1 MLLLMEAATCKSF
14 SWQSLITIQMGFHS
28 AVLVVYESGQ
38 YLESRNSDKQTE
50 INISEFLIFVWLL
63 S

>member
-1 MLLLMEAATCKSF
+1 
-14 SWQSLITIQMGFHS
+14 MGFHS

>member
-1 MLLLMEAATCKSF
+1 
-14 SWQSLITIQMGFHS
+14 MGFHS
-28 AVLVVYESGQ
+28 AVLVVYESGH

-50 INISEFLIFVWLL
+50 INISESLTFVWLL